1 MATAL
6 VESPYAALLWHTT
19 DTCDPLHLNSVRR
32 IEDAEDA
39 IDDSAGIAAGDL
51 VVSLRNLSAFAIR
64 DGEKHH
70 ISSGN
75 PQPRSL

>member
-19 DTCDPLHLNSVRR
+19 DPCDPLHLNSVRR

-75 PQPRSL
+75 PQLRSL

>member
-19 DTCDPLHLNSVRR
+19 DPCDPLHLNSMRR
-32 IEDAEDA
+32 IEDA

-75 PQPRSL
+75 PQLRSL